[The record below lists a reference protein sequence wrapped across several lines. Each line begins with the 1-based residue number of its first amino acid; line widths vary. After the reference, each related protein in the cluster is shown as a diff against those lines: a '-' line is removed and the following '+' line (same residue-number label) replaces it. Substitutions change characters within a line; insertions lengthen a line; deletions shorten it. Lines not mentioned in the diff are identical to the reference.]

1 MCTYFKVKGLGTMA
15 DRLKRELSNRHI
27 QLIAIGGAIGTG
39 LFLGAGQ
46 SISLAGPS
54 ILLTYIIVGFA
65 LFMFMRAMGEML
77 LSDTKFNSFAD
88 ITNEYV
94 GPLASFITGWTYW
107 LTWIISGMA
116 EVTAV
121 AKYVSFWYPE
131 IPNWLSALACILLL
145 MSFNLLSTRLFG
157 ELEFWFAIIKVVTII
172 ALIIIG
178 IVMIVMAY
186 QTPFGHAS
194 VSNIYNN
201 GGIFP
206 NGMSG
211 FLMSFQMAIFSFL
224 GIEMIGITAGETKN
238 PHKTIPQAINNV
250 PFRILIF
257 YIGALAVIISIIPWN
272 QLDPD
277 NSPFVK
283 VFALVGIPFAAGII
297 NFVVLTAAASACN
310 SGIFANSR
318 TLFGLA
324 DRKQAPPKFQ
334 VTNRRGVPVTAIL
347 VTCTL
352 LLFAVLL
359 NYFIPNATTVFV
371 YISTVSTVL
380 NIFIWTLIMI
390 AYYRYTRARPDLHKG
405 SKFKMPGGKIMA
417 LCIIIFFAFIFCVL
431 FVNPETRIGVI
442 FAPLWLVVLAIMY
455 RQYKKH
461 AV

>member
-1 MCTYFKVKGLGTMA
+1 MCAYFKVKGLGTMA

-94 GPLASFITGWTYW
+94 GPLAGFITGWTYW

-157 ELEFWFAIIKVVTII
+157 ELEFWFAIIKVVTIV

-194 VSNIYNN
+194 FSNIYNN

-390 AYYRYTRARPDLHKG
+390 AYYRYTRVRPDLHKG

>member
-1 MCTYFKVKGLGTMA
+1 MA

-54 ILLTYIIVGFA
+54 ILLTYTIVGFA

-94 GPLASFITGWTYW
+94 GPLAGFITGWTYW

-157 ELEFWFAIIKVVTII
+157 ELEFWFAIIKVVTIV

-194 VSNIYNN
+194 FSNIYNN
-201 GGIFP
+201 GGVFP

-390 AYYRYTRARPDLHKG
+390 AYYRYTRVRPDLHKG

>member
-1 MCTYFKVKGLGTMA
+1 MCAYFKVKGLGTMA

-94 GPLASFITGWTYW
+94 GPLAGFITGWTYW

-157 ELEFWFAIIKVVTII
+157 ELEFWFAIIKVVTIV

-194 VSNIYNN
+194 FSNIYNN
-201 GGIFP
+201 GGVFP

-250 PFRILIF
+250 PLRILIF

-390 AYYRYTRARPDLHKG
+390 AYYRYTRVRPDLHKG